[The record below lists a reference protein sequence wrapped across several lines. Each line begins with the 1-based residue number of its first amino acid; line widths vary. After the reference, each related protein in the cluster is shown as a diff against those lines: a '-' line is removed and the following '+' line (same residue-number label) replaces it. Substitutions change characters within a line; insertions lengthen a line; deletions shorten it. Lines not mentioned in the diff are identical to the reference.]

1 MYTGEKNGTALNDNC
16 AVQLVINKHNKL
28 YVIVSKFSKGSIITG
43 VQHNVYS
50 GPKSQLYI
58 GPRMVQSK
66 TVTNAK
72 VDTVFLAIRTRLGG
86 PDFPSFWI
94 FLLGAHFTPTP
105 HM

>member
-1 MYTGEKNGTALNDNC
+1 MFTGEEKGTALNNNC
-16 AVQLVINKHNKL
+16 AVQLVTNKHNKL
-28 YVIVSKFSKGSIITG
+28 YVIVSKGSIITG

-66 TVTNAK
+66 TVANAK

-94 FLLGAHFTPTP
+94 FLLGTHFTPTP